1 MRRLSVL
8 PALLIAATAALAVRP
23 LHAAAPVQRCVD
35 ADGRAIYT
43 DRRCDALG
51 AIARLP
57 PPAGN
62 GNSLD
67 GGPRLYRGG
76 CPRTLSAL
84 VGEIGAAVQSGDVNR
99 LSSVYDWTGT
109 SDAGA
114 RRILDRLEAV
124 VARPLLDIAPV
135 MPADPVDAGIAAAP
149 AMPAMP
155 ATGALDTAIAEASP
169 TPASWQSRWIAS
181 ASSADAPTEAPLAGT
196 GTGAAFASTSR
207 PPRPRP
213 VALRLEQTLA
223 GTATPSRTVF
233 GLRRSFGCFWV
244 SL

>member
-1 MRRLSVL
+1 MRRLPAL
-8 PALLIAATAALAVRP
+8 PALLIAATAALAVHPRP

-35 ADGRAIYT
+35 PDGRAIYT

-51 AIARLP
+51 AVARLP
-57 PPAGN
+57 PPASN
-62 GNSLD
+62 GNTLD

-99 LSSVYDWTGT
+99 LSSVYDWAGT

-124 VARPLLDIAPV
+124 VDRPLLDIAPV
-135 MPADPVDAGIAAAP
+135 IPTEPADAGMVAAP
-149 AMPAMP
+149 DILAA
-155 ATGALDTAIAEASP
+155 GAVDLGTAEATP
-169 TPASWQSRWIAS
+169 PPASWQSRWITS
-181 ASSADAPTEAPLAGT
+181 ASTADAPTEAPLAGT
-196 GTGAAFASTSR
+196 SVASAPR
-207 PPRPRP
+207 PPRTRP

-223 GTATPSRTVF
+223 GTATPARTVF
-233 GLRRSFGCFWV
+233 GLRRSFGCFWI

>member
-1 MRRLSVL
+1 MRLLPAL
-8 PALLIAATAALAVRP
+8 PALLIAATAALAMPPRP

-35 ADGRAIYT
+35 PDGRAIYT

-51 AIARLP
+51 AVARLP
-57 PPAGN
+57 PPASN
-62 GNSLD
+62 GNTLD

-99 LSSVYDWTGT
+99 LSSVYDWAGT

-149 AMPAMP
+149 AMPA
-155 ATGALDTAIAEASP
+155 TGALDTAIAEASP
-169 TPASWQSRWIAS
+169 TPSSWQSRWITS
-181 ASSADAPTEAPLAGT
+181 ASTADAPTEAPLAGT
-196 GTGAAFASTSR
+196 SVASAPS

-223 GTATPSRTVF
+223 GTATPARTVF
-233 GLRRSFGCFWV
+233 GLRRSFGCFWI